1 MPNQFEETLR
11 SVDFTIKTLHK
22 NIAEYEDALNEFEKN
37 CRTVLPLKEYLTIDS
52 LLKYNIKRSKERVS
66 EFEEYRE
73 ELLEHKKVE

>member
-11 SVDFTIKTLHK
+11 SVDFTIKTLYK

-37 CRTVLPLKEYLTIDS
+37 CKTVLSVKEYLTIDS
-52 LLKYNIKRSKERVS
+52 LLKYNINRSKERVN
-66 EFEEYRE
+66 EFEEYRK